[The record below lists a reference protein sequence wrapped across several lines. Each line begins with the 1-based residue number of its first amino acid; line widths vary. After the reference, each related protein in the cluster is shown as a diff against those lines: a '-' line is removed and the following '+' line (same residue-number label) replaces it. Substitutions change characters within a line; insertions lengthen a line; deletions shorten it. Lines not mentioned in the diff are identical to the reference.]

1 VARFYSNEN
10 IALQVV
16 LELRRLGH
24 DVLTS
29 LDAGKANA
37 AVPDSDVLAF
47 AVTEKRILLSNNRR
61 HFLDLHRHRI
71 GDHSGIVLC
80 TFDSD
85 FRGQAER
92 IHAATTASSDMT
104 NQLIRVNRPAK

>member
-80 TFDSD
+80 TLT
-85 FRGQAER
+85 R
-92 IHAATTASSDMT
+92 ISADKPSESMR
-104 NQLIRVNRPAK
+104 QPQRRLI

>member
-29 LDAGKANA
+29 IEAGKANA

-61 HFLDLHRHRI
+61 HFLELDRHRTR
-71 GDHSGIVLC
+71 DHAGIVLC
-80 TFDSD
+80 TFDPD

-92 IHAATTASSDMT
+92 IHAAVVGASDMM
-104 NQLIRVNRPAK
+104 NQVVRINRLG